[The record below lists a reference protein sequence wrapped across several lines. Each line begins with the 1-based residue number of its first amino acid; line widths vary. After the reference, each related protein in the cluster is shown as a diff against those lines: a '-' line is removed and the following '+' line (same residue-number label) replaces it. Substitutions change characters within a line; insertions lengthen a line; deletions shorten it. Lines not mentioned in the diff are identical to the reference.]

1 MKKLPRKLKLT
12 LLFTGSM
19 LLVTGAS
26 LIVGYNL
33 VPEEGKRAVLY
44 LAGGLL
50 PVTAVAATAVGRAIV
65 EKAVRPMSDLAEAL
79 EDIREEKDFSRRLGQ
94 KEREEQRERREKMA
108 EIQAELEKTPIDTEE
123 FKKLSDT
130 LLDLEM
136 DRETGD
142 EELQALTES
151 MNHLLEDLE
160 KSIGR
165 EHKYTLDIAQGL
177 WTPVSVI
184 LVQSEACLEDWRLP
198 ERKRWQMEVI
208 HRRAQN
214 ISDLLFELLFL
225 ARAEQGS
232 QPIEKVKTNL
242 SDLTQLVAQEQQVL
256 WEKNDSTVQIECEIE
271 PELYAEV
278 DRTCYMRM
286 MMCLLAN
293 AADYSREYGT
303 VTVSLKQDG
312 EWLSCNIADE
322 GIGIAEKDLPHIW
335 DRFYRGDTSKTGD
348 SHYGLGLSM
357 VKWIAEVHGG
367 HVKADSILGVGSVFT
382 VEFPAQ
388 AAGVLPGQDAGET
401 NATAVTG
408 QETLQDVEETA
419 EMQQKNPEE
428 NSENSDAVD
437 ETKPEEQK
445 EETAQA
451 ENMDSTEEKDSQK
464 STETDEQGP
473 DMVDI
478 SEGPSDENVVEVVEE
493 RNVG

>member
-1 MKKLPRKLKLT
+1 MKKLPKKLKLT

-19 LLVTGAS
+19 LLVTGVS
-26 LIVGYNL
+26 LAVGYNL
-33 VPEEGKRAVLY
+33 VPEEGRKAVLY

-50 PVTAVAATAVGRAIV
+50 PVTAIAAAVAGHAIIG
-65 EKAVRPMSDLAEAL
+65 KAVRPMTDLAEAL

-94 KEREEQRERREKMA
+94 EKREEQRERREKMA

-136 DRETGD
+136 DRDTGD

-232 QPIEKVKTNL
+232 QPVEKVRTNL

-286 MMCLLAN
+286 MMCMLAN

-303 VTVSLKQDG
+303 VTVSLKRDG
-312 EWLSCNIADE
+312 EWLSCSIADE

-388 AAGVLPGQDAGET
+388 AAGVLPGQDAGELS
-401 NATAVTG
+401 ATDATE
-408 QETLQDVEETA
+408 QEIFQDVEETA
-419 EMQQKNPEE
+419 EQQQNSEE
-428 NSENSDAVD
+428 NNENSDTAD
-437 ETKPEEQK
+437 ETKSEEQK
-445 EETAQA
+445 ETAEQSG
-451 ENMDSTEEKDSQK
+451 NVDSTEEKDSQE
-464 STETDEQGP
+464 STEIDEQGP

-478 SEGPSDENVVEVVEE
+478 SEGPKDENAVEVVEE

>member
-1 MKKLPRKLKLT
+1 M
-12 LLFTGSM
+12 
-19 LLVTGAS
+19 
-26 LIVGYNL
+26 
-33 VPEEGKRAVLY
+33 
-44 LAGGLL
+44 
-50 PVTAVAATAVGRAIV
+50 
-65 EKAVRPMSDLAEAL
+65 
-79 EDIREEKDFSRRLGQ
+79 
-94 KEREEQRERREKMA
+94 
-108 EIQAELEKTPIDTEE
+108 
-123 FKKLSDT
+123 
-130 LLDLEM
+130 
-136 DRETGD
+136 
-142 EELQALTES
+142 
-151 MNHLLEDLE
+151 
-160 KSIGR
+160 
-165 EHKYTLDIAQGL
+165 
-177 WTPVSVI
+177 I

-232 QPIEKVKTNL
+232 QPVEKVRTNL

-286 MMCLLAN
+286 MMCMLAN

-303 VTVSLKQDG
+303 VTVSLKRDG
-312 EWLSCNIADE
+312 EWLSCSIADE

-367 HVKADSILGVGSVFT
+367 HVKADSILGVGSVFK

-388 AAGVLPGQDAGET
+388 AAGVLPGQDAGELST
-401 NATAVTG
+401 TDATE
-408 QETLQDVEETA
+408 QEILQEVEETA
-419 EMQQKNPEE
+419 EQQQNSEE
-428 NSENSDAVD
+428 NNENSDTAD
-437 ETKPEEQK
+437 ETKCEEQK
-445 EETAQA
+445 ETAEQSG
-451 ENMDSTEEKDSQK
+451 NVDSTEEKDSQE
-464 STETDEQGP
+464 STEIDEQGP

-478 SEGPSDENVVEVVEE
+478 SEGPKDENAVEVVEE

>member
-26 LIVGYNL
+26 LVVGYNL
-33 VPEEGKRAVLY
+33 VPEEGKRTVLY

-50 PVTAVAATAVGRAIV
+50 PVTAGAAAAVGYAIV
-65 EKAVRPMSDLAEAL
+65 KKAVRPMTDLAEAL
-79 EDIREEKDFSRRLGQ
+79 EDIREKKDFSRRLGQ
-94 KEREEQRERREKMA
+94 KEQEEQRERREKMA
-108 EIQAELEKTPIDTEE
+108 EIQAKLEKTPIDTEE

-136 DRETGD
+136 DRNTGD
-142 EELQALTES
+142 EELQVLTES
-151 MNHLLEDLE
+151 MNLLLEDLE
-160 KSIGR
+160 KAIGR

-232 QPIEKVKTNL
+232 QPIEKVRTNL
-242 SDLTQLVAQEQQVL
+242 SDLTQLVAREQQAL

-312 EWLSCNIADE
+312 EWLSCSVADE

-335 DRFYRGDTSKTGD
+335 ERFYRGDTSRTGD

-367 HVKADSILGVGSVFT
+367 HVKVDSILGAGSIFT
-382 VEFPAQ
+382 AEFPAQ
-388 AAGVLPGQDAGET
+388 AAGALS
-401 NATAVTG
+401 G
-408 QETLQDVEETA
+408 QEPGELNAVGITEQEILQDVEEVA
-419 EMQQKNPEE
+419 EQQKNSEE
-428 NSENSDAVD
+428 KSENSDVTD
-437 ETKPEEQK
+437 VIKSEEQK
-445 EETAQA
+445 EETVQS
-451 ENMDSTEEKDSQK
+451 ENMDSIEEKDSQK
-464 STETDEQGP
+464 SIETDEQGT

-478 SEGPSDENVVEVVEE
+478 SETPEDEKAVEVVEE